1 MTYKEGAPDGG
12 INGCDGCLN
21 SHMVGVDLEAGNKK
35 YEYTALR
42 YTTNNGL
49 LSTADVLEEVYTNNK
64 FPKKTKKLDGKSMK
78 EKGYSRADLWAYA
91 TMLAV
96 EIGVNNNNDACG
108 ENFRDLDGTANGG
121 ECEK

>member
-1 MTYKEGAPDGG
+1 
-12 INGCDGCLN
+12 
-21 SHMVGVDLEAGNKK
+21 MVGVNLMKWKNKFAEGK
-35 YEYTALR
+35 FTYEELK

-64 FPKKTKKLDGKSMK
+64 FPEDATKLAKLDGKSMK